1 MQVTIIDTSS
11 EFEKKVNFSYV
22 VIISKYMGKF
32 LFVRHK
38 NRITLE
44 IPGGKIEHG
53 ETAYEAAHRELAEE
67 TGATIFSLKKVFYY
81 EVSTPLKTDYGMVFV
96 SNVTQKSADLKFE
109 ISELYELNEFPN
121 NSTYP
126 TIQQKIFSHYLL
138 NNA

>member
-81 EVSTPLKTDYGMVFV
+81 EVSIPLKTDYGMVFV

-109 ISELYELNEFPN
+109 ISELYELNEFPK